1 MPMNTNRFK
10 ERRLKFLA
18 EMNITSLADVSFTL
32 MIIFLIAGVS
42 TALSRQQGIDLD
54 LPKTTKPEPQTG
66 AGLVISIRADKQIFI
81 GTKAVSIQGFSKALA
96 SQIAKGEYDR
106 VYLHAD
112 HRVDYGTVVEVLG
125 VIKEQG
131 ISHIGLTAV
140 PK

>member
-1 MPMNTNRFK
+1 MK

-42 TALSRQQGIDLD
+42 AALSRQQGIDLD
-54 LPKTTKPEPQTG
+54 LPRTSRPEPQTR
-66 AGLVISIRADKQIFI
+66 AGLVISVKADGQIFV
-81 GTKAVSIQGFSKALA
+81 GTKAVSMPGLAKAISDQLA
-96 SQIAKGEYDR
+96 RGEYDR

-112 HRVDYGTVVEVLG
+112 RRVDYGTIIEILG
-125 VIKEQG
+125 IVREQG
-131 ISHIGLTAV
+131 ISNIGLTAL

>member
-1 MPMNTNRFK
+1 MSPSRFK

-54 LPKTTKPEPQTG
+54 LPRTTKPEPQTST
-66 AGLVISIRADKQIFI
+66 GLVISIREDKQIFI
-81 GTKAVSIQGFSKALA
+81 GTKAVSLQGFSKALV
-96 SQIAKGEYDR
+96 SQLAKGKYER

-112 HRVDYGTVVEVLG
+112 RRVDYGTIIEVLG
-125 VIKEQG
+125 LIREQG
-131 ISHIGLTAV
+131 ISHIGLTAL

>member
-1 MPMNTNRFK
+1 MNNKSYK
-10 ERRLKFLA
+10 ERRLKLLA

-54 LPKTTKPEPQTG
+54 LPKTTKPEPQAGT
-66 AGLVISIRADKQIFI
+66 GLVISIRADKQIFI
-81 GTKAVSIQGFSKALA
+81 GTKTVSLQGFSKALA
-96 SQIAKGEYDR
+96 SQLAKGDYER

-112 HRVDYGTVVEVLG
+112 YRVDYGTIIEVLG
-125 VIKEQG
+125 LIKEQG
-131 ISHIGLTAV
+131 ISHIGLTAL

>member
-1 MPMNTNRFK
+1 MR

-42 TALSRQQGIDLD
+42 TALSRQQGIELD
-54 LPKTTKPEPQTG
+54 LPRTQRPQPQTRE
-66 AGLVISIRADKQIFI
+66 GLVISVKADGQIFV
-81 GTKAVSIQGFSKALA
+81 GTKAVSLA
-96 SQIAKGEYDR
+96 GLGKVLRDQLSRGEYDR

-112 HRVDYGTVVEVLG
+112 RRVDYGTVVEVLG
-125 VIKEQG
+125 IVKEEG
-131 ISHIGLTAV
+131 ISNIGLTAL